1 MSRTLIK
8 CGWIVSMD
16 PSIGDLK
23 AGEILIDRDR
33 IVAVGQ
39 NLHAD
44 AGATI
49 DAPDMIAMPG
59 LVNAHLHTW
68 QTGLRA
74 IGCEWAHGDYFK
86 FLHGGMAALYGPEDN
101 YLGNLIGALNQIDG
115 GVTTLNDY
123 CHNITS
129 TEQAERSV
137 DALEDAGIRAV
148 FSLGAGKLP
157 PDREKIEPFERRIN
171 PRDRVEKFR
180 KGRLAS
186 DDRLVTMA
194 LAVSGP
200 HWSEMDVNR
209 INISLARELGLRSS
223 SHATKRP
230 ELAVDPRGY
239 FPLLEE
245 GLVGEDHTIV
255 HGNYLSDVELK
266 RLIDAGVTACAS
278 VQTELRGYAG
288 DPLIGR
294 VRALGQIPAL
304 GIDVEPR
311 VSGEMFREM
320 QIALL
325 YALSVCQRENARDN
339 KPAFTE
345 VPIRSREALA
355 WATIG
360 GARALGLESLIGTL
374 TPGKKADIV
383 LLNGADLNLYP
394 VHDPVLS
401 IVEQANQGNVDTV
414 FIDGVIQKSGGKLRF
429 PEGVMRR
436 RMAELTSSV
445 ERLMSE
451 AGYAPFERTAATA
464 RSA

>member
-1 MSRTLIK
+1 MARTLIK
-8 CGWIVSMD
+8 CGWIVSVD
-16 PSIGDLK
+16 RSIGDLK

-33 IVAVGQ
+33 IVAVGP

-44 AGATI
+44 ADAII
-49 DAPDMIAMPG
+49 DATDMIAMPG

-74 IGCEWAHGDYFK
+74 IGCEWAHGDYFR
-86 FLHGGMAALYGPEDN
+86 FLHGGMAALYRPEDN

-171 PRDRVEKFR
+171 PRERVEKFR

-186 DDRLVTMA
+186 DDRLVIMA

-200 HWSEMDVNR
+200 HWSETDANR

-255 HGNYLSDVELK
+255 HGNYLSDGELK
-266 RLIDAGVTACAS
+266 RLIDAGVTACAT

-360 GARALGLESLIGTL
+360 GARALGLEHLIGTL

-383 LLNGADLNLYP
+383 LLDGADLNLYP

-436 RMAELTSSV
+436 RMAELAISV
-445 ERLMSE
+445 ERLMGE
-451 AGYAPFERTAATA
+451 AGYAPFERTSATA

>member
-1 MSRTLIK
+1 
-8 CGWIVSMD
+8 MD

-39 NLHAD
+39 DLHAD
-44 AGATI
+44 ADATI
-49 DAPDMIAMPG
+49 DATDMIAMPG
-59 LVNAHLHTW
+59 LINAHLHTW

-74 IGCEWAHGDYFK
+74 IGCEWAHGDYFNY
-86 FLHGGMAALYGPEDN
+86 LHGGMAALYGPEDN

-115 GVTTLNDY
+115 GVTTVNDF

-157 PDREKIEPFERRIN
+157 PDREEIEPFERRIN
-171 PRDRVEKFR
+171 PRERVEWFR
-180 KGRLAS
+180 KGRLAR

-200 HWSEMDVNR
+200 HWSEMAANR
-209 INISLARELGLRSS
+209 INLSLARELGLRSS

-239 FPLLEE
+239 IPLLEE
-245 GLVGEDHTIV
+245 RLVGEDHTIV
-255 HGNYLSDVELK
+255 HGNYLSDLELK
-266 RLIDAGVTACAS
+266 RLIDAGVTACSS

-325 YALSVCQRENARDN
+325 YALSVCQRENARDK
-339 KPAFTE
+339 KPAFTV

-360 GARALGLESLIGTL
+360 GARALGLENLIGTL
-374 TPGKKADIV
+374 TPDKKADIV
-383 LLNGADLNLYP
+383 LLNGSDLNLYP

-414 FIDGVIQKSGGKLRF
+414 FIDGIVQKSGGKLKF
-429 PEGVMRR
+429 PEGLMRR
-436 RMAELTSSV
+436 RMTELATSV
-445 ERLMSE
+445 ERLM
-451 AGYAPFERTAATA
+451 ARVGYAPFERTSPTT

>member
-1 MSRTLIK
+1 MTTTLIK

-33 IVAVGQ
+33 IVAVGR
-39 NLHAD
+39 NLNAD
-44 AGATI
+44 ADATI

-101 YLGNLIGALNQIDG
+101 YLGTLIGALNQIDG

-129 TEQAERSV
+129 TEQAERSL

-148 FSLGAGKLP
+148 FSLGAGKFL

-171 PRDRVEKFR
+171 PRERVVKFR

-186 DDRLVTMA
+186 SDRLVTMA

-200 HWSEMDVNR
+200 HWSEMEANR
-209 INISLARELGLRSS
+209 INIRLARELGLRSS

-230 ELAVDPRGY
+230 ELAIDPRGY

-255 HGNYLSDVELK
+255 HGNYLTDGELK
-266 RLIDAGVTACAS
+266 RLIDAGVTACAT

-294 VRALGQIPAL
+294 VRTLGQIPAL

-339 KPAFTE
+339 KPAFAV

-360 GARALGLESLIGTL
+360 GARALGLENLVGTL

-394 VHDPVLS
+394 VHDPLLS

-414 FIDGVIQKSGGKLRF
+414 FVDGIIQKGGGKLKF
-429 PEGVMRR
+429 PEAVMRR
-436 RMAELTSSV
+436 RMMELASSV
-445 ERLMSE
+445 ERLMAE
-451 AGYAPFERTAATA
+451 IGYAPLERTATKV